1 MSNTKSMPMSNRE
14 PLIDCVNELIF
25 NAQIVLPLPELG
37 FNKVIDLVSI
47 NREFKTCASAAQE
60 LQQLLK
66 FISAHREIN
75 QAIWTPLS
83 NTEDDLNPQVLAEFQ
98 TDLLRWK
105 TESKFTFLACR
116 ESTEP
121 SYPDISTMEWSSIQ
135 AYTFPPKPHN
145 FPDMDSALAAVLFN
159 CYMGRTMWMISRS
172 SNDDEGCQLA
182 AYWYA
187 YHNLQ
192 IVEGIWEDKDDRRL
206 EDRKYLPCNAVKIGL
221 TPLLFLS
228 AHFSYDSTWRQWIK
242 GKLYSIGS
250 EGLYN
255 GEAYA
260 ASLES
265 LNMFQSHV
273 DRNLPLQSEQLQLGF
288 GIASKPMSS
297 SLVPI
302 IIPDTKGQTF
312 VTYYA
317 RALGSKNPGERTPCE
332 IVGRAR
338 WSTTSEDTTTNL
350 SIEFFSRSHAIN
362 QGLPDGCIYQ
372 QLAMHEPIAQE
383 WKLFSHRSGYESDTA
398 CSSVIGGTS
407 HELTEMLSPFST
419 YSH

>member
-1 MSNTKSMPMSNRE
+1 MPMSNRE